1 MRTSAA
7 QFHIGIVLSITGD
20 RLVAR
25 EGFVGVQ
32 SALSYMAGEDIYTH
46 QVRRVMDEAKPV
58 ILEKYPLLADVIAPA
73 DINEATVDTW
83 LDQQANLY
91 GEFLVLPRLSLDQH
105 ERIDPESEAAEVL
118 HPSKIATIRAP
129 KRSK

>member
-1 MRTSAA
+1 M
-7 QFHIGIVLSITGD
+7 LSITGD

-46 QVRRVMDEAKPV
+46 QARRVMDEAKPV
-58 ILEKYPLLADVIAPA
+58 ILENYPLLADVIAPA
-73 DINEATVDTW
+73 EINEATVDTW

-118 HPSKIATIRAP
+118 HPSKIVTIRAP